1 MDQVHTLEI
10 FVQCDPSHPVFEGF
24 RVSKQFYTEYAGAL
38 VKEVL
43 GVLPGLRWVE
53 FDANPSV
60 ERDGELMTRLISD
73 VSKAGKKV
81 LWGPARGWKD

>member
-24 RVSKQFYTEYAGAL
+24 RVSKQFYTDYAGTL

-73 VSKAGKKV
+73 VSQAGKKV